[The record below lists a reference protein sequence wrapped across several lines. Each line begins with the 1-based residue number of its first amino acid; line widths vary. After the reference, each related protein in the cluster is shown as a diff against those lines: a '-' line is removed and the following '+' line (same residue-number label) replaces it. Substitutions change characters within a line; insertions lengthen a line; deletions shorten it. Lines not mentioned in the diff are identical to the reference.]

1 MTPQKKQLGSN
12 YGRTTLILCIVLAAF
27 GLGFL
32 IYSIVSGA
40 ETTLTVVSAVIF
52 AVALILLLFSI
63 VLLRRQKAM
72 LRQYEE
78 WNETVENRKE

>member
-1 MTPQKKQLGSN
+1 MTPQKKQLGST

-78 WNETVENRKE
+78 WNETVENLRE

>member
-1 MTPQKKQLGSN
+1 MIQQKKQLGST

-78 WNETVENRKE
+78 WNETVENLRE